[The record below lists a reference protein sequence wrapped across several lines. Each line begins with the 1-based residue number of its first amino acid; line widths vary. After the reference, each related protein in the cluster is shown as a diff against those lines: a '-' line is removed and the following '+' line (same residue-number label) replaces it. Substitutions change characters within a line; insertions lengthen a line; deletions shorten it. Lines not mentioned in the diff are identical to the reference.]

1 MNEKHGT
8 FVAFYISHSKAN
20 NNVDSKILNLINKN
34 KNYGTFV
41 AVYLPI
47 PTTEKKEK
55 YRNLKNIMHIT
66 QKKDSKL

>member
-8 FVAFYISHSKAN
+8 FVAVYISHSKAN

-55 YRNLKNIMHIT
+55 YRNLKKIMHIT
-66 QKKDSKL
+66 QKKGQ